1 LRLGFIGLGNMGA
14 ALAAGVLNSGAIP
27 AEDVVLAN
35 RTLSKAEA
43 FASRFPGARV
53 VSRNKEAVTDVVF
66 VSVKA
71 DQMAGVL
78 KEICPSPGSH
88 IVVVNGGMSL
98 ARLEGICGGPVSK
111 LIPSVT
117 MELGRGASL
126 LCHGGTVR
134 PEQASYL
141 EGLIGTCSKVHLIE
155 EGQFDVATDLTS
167 CGPALIAEI
176 ANQMA
181 SAGVRHGGIGQD
193 EARQMV
199 LETLIGTA
207 MMLTEGRTSIED
219 LRSRVATKGG
229 ITEEG
234 LKVLEERMP
243 AVFDEVIERTRAKQE
258 LVRARIMAPS
268 IDRD

>member
-14 ALAAGVLNSGAIP
+14 ALAAGILNSGAIA

-35 RTLSKAEA
+35 RTPSKAEA
-43 FASRFPGARV
+43 FSSRFPGTRV
-53 VSRNKEAVTDVVF
+53 VHCNRDAVADVVF

-98 ARLEGICGGPVSK
+98 AKLEGACGGPVSK

-117 MELGRGASL
+117 MELGRGVSL
-126 LCHGGTVR
+126 LCHGGTVGS
-134 PEQASYL
+134 EQASHL
-141 EGLIGTCSKVHLIE
+141 ERLLGACSKVHMVTEAQL
-155 EGQFDVATDLTS
+155 DVATDLTS

-176 ANQMA
+176 ANQLA
-181 SAGVRHGGIGQD
+181 LAGVRHGGIGPE

-199 LETLIGTA
+199 LETLMGAA
-207 MMLTEGRTSIED
+207 MFLNDGRTTIEG
-219 LRSRVATKGG
+219 LRSMVATKGG

-243 AVFDEVIERTRAKQE
+243 AVFDEVMERTASKQAAMRKR
-258 LVRARIMAPS
+258 LADPQPL
-268 IDRD
+268 